1 MLSTLAH
8 MARARSSFTSPG
20 ACQASKLIA
29 SALEMVR
36 RCPSAHSF
44 LACLNTLCAHR
55 LTCTSRVT
63 TGQAATAEVKRAPLR
78 PTHSALKCF
87 DLVLSSM
94 LLWQGAAYFFL
105 LWPPIFGVISTTP
118 HRLPA
123 ARCFDEAA
131 PKHAERTPSTHS
143 FSAQRCALAP
153 FTMPPPSTCN
163 GHLPY
168 PLLLCLVSRCLASEP
183 RAVFASGGGCPP
195 ASAHRAEVGLL
206 PGRAGR

>member
-55 LTCTSRVT
+55 LTCASRVT
-63 TGQAATAEVKRAPLR
+63 TGQAATAEAKRAPLR
-78 PTHSALKCF
+78 PTHTALKCF
-87 DLVLSSM
+87 DLVLSNM
-94 LLWQGAAYFFL
+94 LLWQGAASFSF

-163 GHLPY
+163 GHLPD
-168 PLLLCLVSRCLASEP
+168 PLLLPLVS
-183 RAVFASGGGCPP
+183 
-195 ASAHRAEVGLL
+195 
-206 PGRAGR
+206 